1 MNTYRLNTILIKER
15 AMDWMRR
22 ITQHLQENIIGP
34 PEKALVQEKKML
46 RDLNFET
53 CSAAELQAFFKDKAF
68 QKVAPTERHPPASIL
83 VAATAADGTHIQS
96 SEADPFFAS
105 SDGVVGRGAAKDAD
119 IDLVVSDRA
128 VWMRFD
134 GGVHAEQYL
143 FAGG

>member
-34 PEKALVQEKKML
+34 PEKALVEEKKML

-68 QKVAPTERHPPASIL
+68 QKDAQHMLSIYLELIHHKTEVLKQIE
-83 VAATAADGTHIQS
+83 TARSKKANSLNT
-96 SEADPFFAS
+96 
-105 SDGVVGRGAAKDAD
+105 VNLGRVCLRD
-119 IDLVVSDRA
+119 
-128 VWMRFD
+128 
-134 GGVHAEQYL
+134 
-143 FAGG
+143 